1 MPRYDP
7 TPEKANL
14 GRTAADR
21 YGRPTAAE
29 RVPLEPVEDSVF
41 YDINLS
47 LSPSPTIAP
56 HNGWEPSVEA
66 LDRTL
71 DAGPWWETETDAQ
84 FEARMVA
91 STSGMPHSSTSGM
104 PHSDMPPADRLRAR
118 MLEDQHFSV
127 RLLNDDSFRARMLS
141 DEHFRSQV
149 LAASTMNP
157 GSPSRPRSMDFTW
170 A

>member
-14 GRTAADR
+14 GRTAAYR

-41 YDINLS
+41 YDINLA
-47 LSPSPTIAP
+47 LPPALN
-56 HNGWEPSVEA
+56 NGWEPSVEA
-66 LDRTL
+66 LDPTL

-91 STSGMPHSSTSGM
+91 STSGMPQ
-104 PHSDMPPADRLRAR
+104 SDMPPADRLRAR

-149 LAASTMNP
+149 LAASAINP